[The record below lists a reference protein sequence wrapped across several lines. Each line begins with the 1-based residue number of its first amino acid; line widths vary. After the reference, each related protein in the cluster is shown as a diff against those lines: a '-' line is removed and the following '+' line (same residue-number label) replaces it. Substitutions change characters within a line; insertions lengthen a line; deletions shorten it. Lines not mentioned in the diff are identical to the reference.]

1 MLQHLFLGQSCILDY
16 CDLNSYNPEKHQGHK
31 LRGLR
36 ITTNNLD
43 NIPQVINY
51 LSITVNDIDILL
63 AKLNNLKRNRF
74 VELLLPIENYS
85 PEILPKLAGIKRLVI
100 CTNTTGDL
108 NQIFAEMIS
117 HRFFPLVKGRKDI
130 PLEFQYEYYENPHT
144 WL

>member
-1 MLQHLFLGQSCILDY
+1 MLQHLFPGQSSILDIY
-16 CDLNSYNPEKHQGHK
+16 ESEKSVGRK

-36 ITTNNLD
+36 ITTEQLNNLPED
-43 NIPQVINY
+43 INY
-51 LSITVNDIDILL
+51 LSITVNNIDILL

-100 CTNTTGDL
+100 CTNTTGNL
-108 NQIFAEMIS
+108 NQIFAEIIS